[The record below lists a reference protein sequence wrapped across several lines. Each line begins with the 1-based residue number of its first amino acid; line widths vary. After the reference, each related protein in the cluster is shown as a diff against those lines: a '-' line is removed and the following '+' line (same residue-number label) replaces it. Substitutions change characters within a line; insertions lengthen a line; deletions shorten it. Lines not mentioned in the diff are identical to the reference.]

1 MKKMKINK
9 LIALPI
15 SILILSSC
23 TNFST
28 PNQSVISESNTV
40 QNTSFDTQSLM
51 IRFNENVSQDK
62 ITAFKSQYNLN
73 DMVSVSKELNLVQIK
88 VNNVQDAMN
97 LKNKLEK
104 NDLVKYVE
112 RDGKL
117 SLFSY
122 TSYQDSNLEPKSF
135 SVKEGAKP
143 NDTFYGLQ
151 WHSKTIGA
159 DNVWT
164 MTTGTPDVVVAVIDS
179 GVDPEHPDLQENLLP
194 LIDMVDESGE
204 VDVFTIGSTR
214 VDYSG
219 KDGNGHGTHVTGILA
234 AKINNGKGTAGIA
247 GNVKILPIKAANHE
261 GNTSASII
269 TKSILRAI
277 DEGVKVINLSIG
289 GPKSEGTQALKD
301 AVDLAIEK
309 GIVFVS
315 ATGNESNRSA
325 KFVEAVTVP
334 AAYPGVIAVSATTKY
349 DKVAN
354 YSNGGVET
362 EIAAPGGGGG
372 KPEEGEK
379 IYSTWPTY
387 RTYEGYRA
395 NILGPYT
402 YLSGTSMSCP
412 QVSATAA
419 LLLSKYPYMTGQQ
432 IRVRI
437 LATAKDVDAVGFDN
451 STGFGRLDTYSAFIS
466 NSHDK
471 KEKILP

>member
-1 MKKMKINK
+1 MKISK
-9 LIALPI
+9 FVQLFLSALVI
-15 SILILSSC
+15 SSC
-23 TNFST
+23 SNVQITNT
-28 PNQSVISESNTV
+28 NLVQETKNQLKKQDINQQTLMVRFKNTISNDVLKS
-40 QNTSFDTQSLM
+40 
-51 IRFNENVSQDK
+51 
-62 ITAFKSQYNLN
+62 FKSENN
-73 DMVSVSKELNLVQIK
+73 IKNIDTISKELNLVQIK
-88 VNNVQDAMN
+88 VNNISDAIN
-97 LKNKLEK
+97 LQEKLEK
-104 NDLVKYVE
+104 NDLIKYVE

-122 TSYQDSNLEPKSF
+122 TSYPSSNLEPKTF
-135 SVKEGAKP
+135 NVKEGVKP

-151 WHSKTIGA
+151 WHAKTIGA
-159 DNVWT
+159 DSVWS
-164 MTTGTPDVVVAVIDS
+164 MTTGASDIVVAVIDS

-204 VDVFTIGSTR
+204 SDVFKIGSTT
-214 VDYSG
+214 VDYTG

-234 AKINNGKGTAGIA
+234 AKINNGKGIAGIS
-247 GNVKILPIKAANHE
+247 GNIKILPIKTANHE

-269 TKSILRAI
+269 TKAILRAI
-277 DEGVKVINLSIG
+277 DNQVRVINLSIG

-301 AVDLAIEK
+301 AVDLAISK

-354 YSNGGVET
+354 YSNGGIET

-419 LLLSKYPYMTGQQ
+419 LILSKYPYMTGQQ
-432 IRVRI
+432 VRVRI
-437 LATAKDVDAVGFDN
+437 LSTAKDVDAVGFDN
-451 STGFGRLDTYSAFIS
+451 STGFGRLDTYAAFIS